1 MAVKGNIKY
10 YDNFRGIDYTEKSYG
25 KERRSP
31 DMVNMYKDYSYSK
44 GKALETIPGFRKRV
58 VHGEEIIDFYVYNG
72 VVDGQEKSI
81 PILHVGENL
90 YLWPRLRLVIEAER
104 GLARE
109 I

>member
-1 MAVKGNIKY
+1 MANIGQIRY

-31 DMVNMYKDYSYSK
+31 DMLNMYKDYAYSK

-58 VHGEEIIDFYVYNG
+58 VADGEIVDFHLFKAVENGEEKNY
-72 VVDGQEKSI
+72 

-90 YLWPRLRLVIEAER
+90 YLWKNYPFDLGVDKE
-104 GLARE
+104 G
-109 I
+109 